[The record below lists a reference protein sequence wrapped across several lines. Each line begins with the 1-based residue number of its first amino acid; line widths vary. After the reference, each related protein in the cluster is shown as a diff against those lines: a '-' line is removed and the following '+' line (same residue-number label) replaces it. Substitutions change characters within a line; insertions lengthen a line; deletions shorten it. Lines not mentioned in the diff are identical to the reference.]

1 MAAWEVAKN
10 VGGDDLAGT
19 YSGGGTAT
27 IGIGGTSGDARISQ
41 DYDHLYVTFI
51 NRNGYSA
58 YFQYQSVELNADLNY
73 EYSNTMN
80 YMQKT
85 TAWGGTSQ
93 AFSARDGTTDGIRA
107 FRGVY
112 STSNSVLADTFGYV
126 GFWLMDYTD
135 ASHYQTY
142 LAECIVPNNSST
154 DSQFLASIAVGVFHE
169 SEGITYIEFK
179 PGGLGGEYMTGTS
192 YVVYGITGV

>member
-27 IGIGGTSGDARISQ
+27 IGIGGMAGDARISQ

-51 NRNGYSA
+51 NRNGRTE
-58 YFQYQSVELNADLNY
+58 YFQYQGVELNDNLNY
-73 EYSNTMN
+73 EYSYIMN

-85 TAWGGTSQ
+85 STWGGVTQ
-93 AFSARDGTTDGIRA
+93 AYSAHDDTADGIRA

-126 GFWLMDYTD
+126 GFWLMDYSDT
-135 ASHYQTY
+135 SHYQTY
-142 LAECIVPNNSST
+142 LAECVVPNNTAT
-154 DSQFLASIAVGVFHE
+154 DSQFFASMAVGSFHE
-169 SEGITYIEFK
+169 SEGITYIELK
-179 PGGLGGEYMTGTS
+179 PGALGGEYVTGTS